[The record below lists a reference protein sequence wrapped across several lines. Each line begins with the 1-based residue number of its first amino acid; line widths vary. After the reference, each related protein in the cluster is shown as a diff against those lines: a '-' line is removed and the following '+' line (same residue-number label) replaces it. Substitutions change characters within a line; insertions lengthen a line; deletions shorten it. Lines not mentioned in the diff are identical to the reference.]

1 MTDLRKKIIYNFNR
15 DGYPSPRKS
24 FFGKHFHDYY
34 EILLFKTGDIDF
46 IIENIRYKQKKNDLF
61 LIPPGT
67 YHFMDVISDKPYDR
81 YVLQFP
87 KSLGEEK
94 LLNNIFNRQRCI
106 NVDKHNSVTEWFD
119 RFNDYYNVYPKE
131 QFNKIEYSLIF
142 ELLMILNRVVE
153 ETDQKDSY
161 SEINPI
167 ITNAIEYIDNNFTSI
182 DSIKN
187 LANALYLS
195 KSYLFYCFKKHLDI
209 SPMQY
214 VRSKQLV
221 YARQLIREGVRPTE
235 INEKCGIPE
244 YTTFFRLYKK
254 KFGVSPSK
262 DK

>member
-1 MTDLRKKIIYNFNR
+1 M
-15 DGYPSPRKS
+15 
-24 FFGKHFHDYY
+24 
-34 EILLFKTGDIDF
+34 
-46 IIENIRYKQKKNDLF
+46 
-61 LIPPGT
+61 
-67 YHFMDVISDKPYDR
+67 
-81 YVLQFP
+81 
-87 KSLGEEK
+87 
-94 LLNNIFNRQRCI
+94 
-106 NVDKHNSVTEWFD
+106 
-119 RFNDYYNVYPKE
+119 
-131 QFNKIEYSLIF
+131 
-142 ELLMILNRVVE
+142 E
-153 ETDQKDSY
+153 ETEHKDSY

-167 ITNAIEYIDNNFTSI
+167 ITDAIKYIDNNFTRITSI
-182 DSIKN
+182 ED

-195 KSYLFYCFKKHLDI
+195 KSYLFYCFKKYLDI